1 MRKSI
6 LLACAAFALAGCNRQ
21 QGGTS
26 DQYGTERGT
35 SSTMSSAPSTSATT
49 DTNAFGAQ
57 KNLSDTNSQGG
68 TTSQGGTGTG
78 TSSSESKTNS
88 SSNP

>member
-1 MRKSI
+1 MKMAI
-6 LLACAAFALAGCNRQ
+6 LIVCAAFALAGCNQQ

-35 SSTMSSAPSTSATT
+35 SSTM
-49 DTNAFGAQ
+49 TNAPGSNLTTITNTFGIQ
-57 KNLSDTNSQGG
+57 SPSDTNSQGG
-68 TTSQGGTGTG
+68 ATSQGGTGTG
-78 TSSSESKTNS
+78 TSSSDSKTNS